1 LRQSQA
7 TEKALIEGCK
17 RGDPLLQRALFE
29 TYAGKMMSVCRRYSK
44 DKMEA
49 EDSLQIGFVKVFENI
64 NQLKNDA
71 IEGWMKKIF
80 LNTCLNAW
88 RKNKSSILVVE
99 EQQRDEIDAAEDSL
113 QRLQA
118 AELLELIDRLPQ
130 GAKVIFNLFALEGY
144 SHSEISVLL
153 NITESASRAQ
163 LTRARQL
170 LQQRIQSQI

>member
-1 LRQSQA
+1 
-7 TEKALIEGCK
+7 
-17 RGDPLLQRALFE
+17 
-29 TYAGKMMSVCRRYSK
+29 M
-44 DKMEA
+44 
-49 EDSLQIGFVKVFENI
+49 
-64 NQLKNDA
+64 
-71 IEGWMKKIF
+71 
-80 LNTCLNAW
+80 
-88 RKNKSSILVVE
+88 VE